1 MNERIDELAF
11 AAGCHRHKYWDP
23 KHPDLEGFIINQA
36 ALDKFAEL
44 IAKEC
49 AQLAMTQ
56 HHSTSPADYGDMEPY
71 EQGCD
76 DTASAISGLIRRTF
90 GVE

>member
-1 MNERIDELAF
+1 MNERIQELAF
-11 AAGCHRHKYWDP
+11 QAGINCVVP
-23 KHPDLEGFIINQA
+23 TEGTLEYAGKGEVEH
-36 ALDKFAEL
+36 LRKFAQL
-44 IAKEC
+44 IAQEC